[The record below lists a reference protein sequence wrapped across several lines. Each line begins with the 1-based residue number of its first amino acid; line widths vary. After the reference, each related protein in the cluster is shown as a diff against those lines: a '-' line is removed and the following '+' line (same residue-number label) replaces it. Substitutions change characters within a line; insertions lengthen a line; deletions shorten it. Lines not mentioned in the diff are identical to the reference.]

1 MRWTELTLIAAVLA
15 MAVPVQCVA
24 FDGGPAKV
32 KLTTRST
39 ISGAKGGM
47 RDGRVLSCHRPATP
61 LSPNRSCHRQMTV
74 LAFPVR
80 RMISVVPWPSAVSKM
95 ILALQTCF
103 CGLFRLVTTASN
115 TERLAAFS
123 VIWALSCIP
132 QTRIAESAGESSKES
147 KCQTWSTRS
156 SPGVSEREV
165 ERVRYRLG
173 HAGNNG
179 VHDIDDLG
187 TVIGGTPF

>member
-95 ILALQTCF
+95 I
-103 CGLFRLVTTASN
+103 SD
-115 TERLAAFS
+115 AAGQS
-123 VIWALSCIP
+123 D
-132 QTRIAESAGESSKES
+132 
-147 KCQTWSTRS
+147 
-156 SPGVSEREV
+156 
-165 ERVRYRLG
+165 G
-173 HAGNNG
+173 HGP
-179 VHDIDDLG
+179 HDPRAKG
-187 TVIGGTPF
+187 PARHQ